1 MAAIWTAAN
10 AGASRAAELLLK
22 DGRLLRGKMGEVSE
36 LCETPTTQKR
46 GGDNAPLVTFLDDN
60 LRRTYFST
68 RLIKEVRPEENRP
81 LEEKFTIW
89 QHAKH
94 GGGLVVKSV
103 GLPVAIGEFDEFGR
117 RNFTMVTERGTL
129 TVTQGIT
136 ELTPQWAKVE
146 ATSHIWDMRIATSSI
161 PRDTLQKIL
170 WKQIDLANAKLNKID
185 PTKAEGYKKIARFYL
200 QSERYSEARA
210 VLNALLEASPDR
222 DELKEQLAPSLEAI
236 KQLQAQQV
244 VHELQFRHNAG
255 QHQFVS
261 RLLRQFPSE
270 GVNGETLQI
279 VRDMLQEHDTR
290 EARRRAVAGSLKALA
305 GRIPNLIAKENLK
318 PILTEIAAE
327 ISPDTL
333 DRMAAFLQNADDQ
346 QTPDSEKLALAVSG
360 WLLGADA
367 ATAKLPLAISAYRVR
382 GFLRQYLGGR
392 PAPEREQIYGYIKA
406 ELAGDPE
413 TVAGLL
419 AHMKPPLPLP
429 EPAAGRPGY
438 YELQAPSLAKE
449 QPVTY
454 FIQLPPEYDPYRLYP
469 AIVTLSAEM
478 TTAQQQIDWWAGPA
492 VKGGSRAGQAT
503 RQGYIVIAPVWIVE
517 RQDEYGYSARE
528 HAAVLNSLR
537 DACRRFSV
545 DTDRVFLSGH
555 SIGGDAAWD
564 IGLAH
569 PDLWAGV
576 IPVVATAD
584 RYCDRYWK
592 NARYVPFYVVAG
604 GLDDGR
610 LAKDSLSLDRYLR
623 YGFNTTVVEFLGRGH
638 EDFYE
643 EILRIFDW
651 MGRFRRNFYPRDFTC
666 ETMRE
671 WDNFFWWVEVSGLP
685 RRSRVDPADWP
696 PASGTQPVKVHG
708 SVTSKNGLNVQA
720 GASEVTV
727 WLSPKLIDFHQRASI
742 LVNGRRLNNGDQKV
756 KPDLRV
762 LLEDVRTRGDRQHPF
777 WAALQGSTGRV
788 RSEE

>member
-1 MAAIWTAAN
+1 MERKEARRSGLVLLSVRNILRIVLLAAIWTAAN

-236 KQLQAQQV
+236 KQLQREQV
-244 VHELQFRHNAG
+244 VHESQFRHNAG

-318 PILTEIAAE
+318 PILDGDRRRDQPQHARPHGGVPAKRRRPANARLREARAGHQRLAAGC
-327 ISPDTL
+327 
-333 DRMAAFLQNADDQ
+333 RRRYGQAAHGDLGLPRPRLYPPVPRRPARPRARTDLRLYQGRAGRR
-346 QTPDSEKLALAVSG
+346 SG
-360 WLLGADA
+360 D
-367 ATAKLPLAISAYRVR
+367 
-382 GFLRQYLGGR
+382 GGR
-392 PAPEREQIYGYIKA
+392 PAGPHEAAAAAAR
-406 ELAGDPE
+406 AGGRA
-413 TVAGLL
+413 AGLL
-419 AHMKPPLPLP
+419 
-429 EPAAGRPGY
+429 R
-438 YELQAPSLAKE
+438 AP
-449 QPVTY
+449 
-454 FIQLPPEYDPYRLYP
+454 
-469 AIVTLSAEM
+469 
-478 TTAQQQIDWWAGPA
+478 
-492 VKGGSRAGQAT
+492 
-503 RQGYIVIAPVWIVE
+503 
-517 RQDEYGYSARE
+517 
-528 HAAVLNSLR
+528 
-537 DACRRFSV
+537 
-545 DTDRVFLSGH
+545 
-555 SIGGDAAWD
+555 
-564 IGLAH
+564 
-569 PDLWAGV
+569 
-576 IPVVATAD
+576 
-584 RYCDRYWK
+584 
-592 NARYVPFYVVAG
+592 
-604 GLDDGR
+604 
-610 LAKDSLSLDRYLR
+610 
-623 YGFNTTVVEFLGRGH
+623 
-638 EDFYE
+638 
-643 EILRIFDW
+643 
-651 MGRFRRNFYPRDFTC
+651 
-666 ETMRE
+666 
-671 WDNFFWWVEVSGLP
+671 
-685 RRSRVDPADWP
+685 
-696 PASGTQPVKVHG
+696 
-708 SVTSKNGLNVQA
+708 
-720 GASEVTV
+720 
-727 WLSPKLIDFHQRASI
+727 
-742 LVNGRRLNNGDQKV
+742 GRRAW
-756 KPDLRV
+756 P
-762 LLEDVRTRGDRQHPF
+762 
-777 WAALQGSTGRV
+777 
-788 RSEE
+788 RSSR